1 MSQAHRLSTRNHSM
15 IKASCKLST
24 ATTLTARRIHHRQH
38 ITHAPAKRTL
48 IKMSA
53 YNIANLPRMSREKL
67 AELVRAKHPG
77 LTVIDV
83 RDSDYI
89 GGHILNGIN
98 VPVAS
103 HDYRMPELVRTLKDK
118 DTVVFHCALSQQR
131 GPSSALR
138 YLREKERL
146 EGGKAEGSGDGQG
159 VVEGGQTVYV
169 LEGGFVKWQEV

>member
-1 MSQAHRLSTRNHSM
+1 MSNYT
-15 IKASCKLST
+15 
-24 ATTLTARRIHHRQH
+24 
-38 ITHAPAKRTL
+38 
-48 IKMSA
+48 
-53 YNIANLPRMSREKL
+53 IANLPRISREKL
-67 AELVRAKHPG
+67 ASLIRSKSPSLA
-77 LTVIDV
+77 VIDV

-89 GGHILNGIN
+89 GGHIAGGTNA
-98 VPVAS
+98 PVHT
-103 HDYRMPELVRTLKDK
+103 HDYRMPELIRTLKDK

-146 EGGKAEGSGDGQG
+146 EGLEAGASKDGEG